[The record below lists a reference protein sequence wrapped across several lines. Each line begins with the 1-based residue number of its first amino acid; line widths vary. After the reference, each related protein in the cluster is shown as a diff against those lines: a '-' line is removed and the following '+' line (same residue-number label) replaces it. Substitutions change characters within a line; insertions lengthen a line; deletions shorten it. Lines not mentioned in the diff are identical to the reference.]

1 MTVTIELSENLSIK
15 IWPKLGRATIITAF
29 RSINLTIEQLLAA
42 VELAWGS
49 R

>member
-15 IWPKLGRATIITAF
+15 IWPKVRRAAIITAF
-29 RSINLTIEQLLAA
+29 RTLNLSIEQLLAA
-42 VELAWGS
+42 VELAYGS